1 VNASVKYT
9 LGRIGLFLVVLAALL
24 PVPVSLLVKLM
35 IAVLVSAL
43 LAYFLL
49 RGWRDEM
56 AAGLAAGAQRRRAEK
71 DRLRAALAGEDGS
84 AGTDRP
90 TGERADE
97 GSAKAGGT

>member
-71 DRLRAALAGEDGS
+71 DRLRAALAGEDRP
-84 AGTDRP
+84 AG
-90 TGERADE
+90 GHADG
-97 GSAKAGGT
+97 GSAKASGT